1 MTGSIPVIQTKR
13 LKMEVKIKH
22 DQLRITDVPN
32 VTVIVGVYT
41 DIPFNFFKNSFKDN
55 ESLLIIR
62 NPENNLTPQKQVEFT
77 EKLIKSSSKDG
88 KILITS
94 NSPYI
99 VQGIRHFNNIRGNPL
114 EISYYISEYNEISK
128 ELTVTN
134 VTDDLNRVFS
144 IFSEPMQMIAWG

>member
-13 LKMEVKIKH
+13 LKMKVKIKH
-22 DQLRITDVPN
+22 NQLRITDVPN
-32 VTVIVGVYT
+32 ITVIVGDHT
-41 DIPFNFFKNSFKDN
+41 DIPLNFFKNSFEGN
-55 ESLLIIR
+55 ESFLILR

-77 EKLIKSSSKDG
+77 EKLIKVTSKDK
-88 KILITS
+88 KILIKS

-99 VQGIRHFNNIRGNPL
+99 VQGIRHFNDIRNPL
-114 EISYYISEYNEISK
+114 EIAYYISEYNEISK
-128 ELTVTN
+128 ELTVTD